1 MPLNFFYYCSY
12 FMSDRTAAIYLCQSL
27 TPTDV
32 SPHPL
37 TRASL
42 HSASH
47 SDRPPIPLPIQ
58 LKCSFQTHATCLIYF
73 CVCESAES
81 RRICPVGQSLHVCF
95 SDGFGS
101 LTHMQAYCSLKSPV
115 SCSSLTTLLT
125 PDVWV
130 FSPHTNQ
137 FSNSPDTIW
146 VSYNSVLTLSA
157 RVSGDPNG

>member
-1 MPLNFFYYCSY
+1 MYP
-12 FMSDRTAAIYLCQSL
+12 
-27 TPTDV
+27 PTH
-32 SPHPL
+32 SPVQACTLPHIQIVPQ
-37 TRASL
+37 
-42 HSASH
+42 SH
-47 SDRPPIPLPIQ
+47 SLSNSSVPFKHMLLVWSISVSVNQ
-58 LKCSFQTHATCLIYF
+58 LSC
-73 CVCESAES
+73 
-81 RRICPVGQSLHVCF
+81 RICPVGQSLHVCF

-125 PDVWV
+125 LDVWV

-157 RVSGDPNG
+157 RVSGDPDGWRVHSHETAPSSGENGRSQATHTLDWQAVD